1 MTKTGVLAENWNVF
15 VRYIEE
21 NRLDRMDY
29 QYINS
34 HLDLRGR
41 TGEIIALGMWWRN
54 PAYRNESFVRYLEDL
69 IICSRIT
76 VKHRIAPKE
85 RLWKTLTRADAWI
98 YVSASSE
105 EEALEKIATGDY
117 ERVEYDHPDDPEPWC
132 KAVFSADVV

>member
-1 MTKTGVLAENWNVF
+1 MARIGVLAENWIVF
-15 VRYIEE
+15 RRYINE
-21 NRLDRMDY
+21 NKLNPNEYD
-29 QYINS
+29 YINS
-34 HLDLRGR
+34 HLDIRGR

-54 PAYRNESFVRYLEDL
+54 PAYRNEAFVRDLEGS
-69 IICSRIT
+69 ITCSRIT

-98 YVSASSE
+98 YVRASSE

-132 KAVFSADVV
+132 KEVFSADEV